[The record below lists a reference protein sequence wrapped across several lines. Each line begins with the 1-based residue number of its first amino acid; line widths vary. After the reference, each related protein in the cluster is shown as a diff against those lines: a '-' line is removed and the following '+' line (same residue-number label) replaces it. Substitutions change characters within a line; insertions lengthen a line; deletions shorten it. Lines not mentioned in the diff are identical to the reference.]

1 MTKNEIIQAAKDRLA
16 EIESEAAALRAML
29 TAAGAL
35 PSPVSPWMGLGPLPM
50 MPPTLPPISEPYT
63 PPSHPWDGGAILT
76 LGSHTFAFGT
86 LDLVN
91 HNGGGVRLDAEQQR
105 YGAS

>member
-16 EIESEAAALRAML
+16 EIEAEATTIRAML

-35 PSPVSPWMGLGPLPM
+35 HSPASPWMGLGPLPVM
-50 MPPTLPPISEPYT
+50 PTLPPTQEPPT
-63 PPSHPWDGGAILT
+63 PLTYPWGGGAVLT
-76 LGSHTFAFGT
+76 LDSHAFAFGAV
-86 LDLVN
+86 DLVSPN
-91 HNGGGVRLDAEQQR
+91 GGVRLDAEQQR